1 MAEAVL
7 RLDPDGAATAREML
21 AAASGRREE
30 TA

>member
-7 RLDPDGAATAREML
+7 RLDPAGTATAREML

-30 TA
+30 SS